1 MHYYVNTRIRHV
13 KFHSRCFLILYN
25 IFELPIIKRD
35 SVLLIYPAACMYVYT
50 VEIPALI
57 FQLVIG
63 EPRQQYPNRPILGPF
78 HIRRIFV
85 SLNAIQSIHI

>member
-13 KFHSRCFLILYN
+13 KFHSRSFLYN
-25 IFELPIIKRD
+25 IFVLKIKRD
-35 SVLLIYPAACMYVYT
+35 SVLLIYPAACMFVYT

-63 EPRQQYPNRPILGPF
+63 EPRQQYANRPILGPF
-78 HIRRIFV
+78 HIYVEFSFHRMQF
-85 SLNAIQSIHI
+85 NQ